1 MKIDTCYVAKDAFK
15 VMYICDTVHNGK
27 FENSKILFIYIY
39 IYIYFYSVNLH

>member
-15 VMYICDTVHNGK
+15 VMYICDNVHNEK

-39 IYIYFYSVNLH
+39 TFNQ